1 MISTAH
7 TGAAGELFACQ
18 YFLSHGVEVFRNVAP
33 AGPVDLMVF
42 NKTNNKSAPVD
53 IKSVRSPYVRADGTY
68 SMGIRHKLTDG
79 SYSLG
84 ISPKLRDDGVWQI
97 TYVHG
102 EDSLRIPEGFWESL
116 GLDIST
122 DPKASN
128 TGDLSSNKEQL

>member
-1 MISTAH
+1 MLSTAH

-18 YFLSHGVEVFRNVAP
+18 YFLSHGIEVFRNVAP
-33 AGPVDLMVF
+33 AGPVDLMVY
-42 NKTNNKSAPVD
+42 NKTNGKSAPVD
-53 IKSVRSPYVRADGTY
+53 IKSVRSPYVRA
-68 SMGIRHKLTDG
+68 DG

-128 TGDLSSNKEQL
+128 TGDLSSNKEQP

>member
-33 AGPVDLMVF
+33 AGPVDLMVY
-42 NKTNNKSAPVD
+42 NKTNCRSAAVD
-53 IKSVRSPYVRADGTY
+53 IKSVRSPYVRA
-68 SMGIRHKLTDG
+68 DG

-102 EDSLRIPEGFWESL
+102 EDSLRIPEGFWESI

-128 TGDLSSNKEQL
+128 TGDLSSNKEQP

>member
-33 AGPVDLMVF
+33 AGPVDLMVY
-42 NKTNNKSAPVD
+42 NKINSQSAPVD
-53 IKSVRSPYVRADGTY
+53 IKSVRSPYIRA
-68 SMGIRHKLTDG
+68 DG

-84 ISPKLRDDGVWQI
+84 ISPKLRDDGVWQL

-116 GLDIST
+116 GLDISIENLSQ
-122 DPKASN
+122 P
-128 TGDLSSNKEQL
+128 TGDLHGKEEDKRQ

>member
-33 AGPVDLMVF
+33 AGPVDLMVY
-42 NKTNNKSAPVD
+42 NKINSQSAPVD
-53 IKSVRSPYVRADGTY
+53 IKSVRSPYIRA
-68 SMGIRHKLTDG
+68 DG

-84 ISPKLRDDGVWQI
+84 ISPKLRDDGVWQL

-116 GLDIST
+116 GLDISIENLSQ
-122 DPKASN
+122 P
-128 TGDLSSNKEQL
+128 TGDSHGAK

>member
-33 AGPVDLMVF
+33 AGPVDLMVY
-42 NKTNNKSAPVD
+42 NKINSQSAPVD
-53 IKSVRSPYVRADGTY
+53 IKSVRSPYIRA
-68 SMGIRHKLTDG
+68 DG

-84 ISPKLRDDGVWQI
+84 ISPKLRDDGVWQL
-97 TYVHG
+97 TYVRG

-116 GLDIST
+116 GLDISIENLSQ
-122 DPKASN
+122 P
-128 TGDLSSNKEQL
+128 TGDLHGKEEDKR

>member
-33 AGPVDLMVF
+33 AGPVDLMVY
-42 NKTNNKSAPVD
+42 NKTNGKSAPVD
-53 IKSVRSPYVRADGTY
+53 IKSVRSPYVRA
-68 SMGIRHKLTDG
+68 DG

>member
-33 AGPVDLMVF
+33 AGPVDLMVY
-42 NKTNNKSAPVD
+42 NKINSQSAPVD
-53 IKSVRSPYVRADGTY
+53 IKSVRSPYIRA
-68 SMGIRHKLTDG
+68 DG

-84 ISPKLRDDGVWQI
+84 ISPKLRDDGVWQL

-122 DPKASN
+122 ERNSTATSDSHGTK
-128 TGDLSSNKEQL
+128 

>member
-33 AGPVDLMVF
+33 AGPVDLMVY
-42 NKTNNKSAPVD
+42 NKTNGKSAPVD
-53 IKSVRSPYVRADGTY
+53 IKSVRSPYVRADG
-68 SMGIRHKLTDG
+68 

-84 ISPKLRDDGVWQI
+84 ISPKLRDDGVWQL

-128 TGDLSSNKEQL
+128 TGDLSSNKEQP

>member
-33 AGPVDLMVF
+33 AGPVDLMVY
-42 NKTNNKSAPVD
+42 NKINSQSAPVD
-53 IKSVRSPYVRADGTY
+53 IKSVRSPYIRA
-68 SMGIRHKLTDG
+68 DG

-84 ISPKLRDDGVWQI
+84 ISPKLRDDGVWQL

-116 GLDIST
+116 GLDISIENLSQ
-122 DPKASN
+122 P
-128 TGDLSSNKEQL
+128 TGDLHGKEEDKRQE

>member
-18 YFLSHGVEVFRNVAP
+18 YFLSHGIEVFRNVAP
-33 AGPVDLMVF
+33 AGPVDLMVY
-42 NKTNNKSAPVD
+42 NKTNCRSAAVD
-53 IKSVRSPYVRADGTY
+53 IKSVRSPYVRA
-68 SMGIRHKLTDG
+68 DG

-128 TGDLSSNKEQL
+128 TGDLSSNKE

>member
-33 AGPVDLMVF
+33 AGPVDLIVY
-42 NKTNNKSAPVD
+42 NKINSKSAPID

-68 SMGIRHKLTDG
+68 SMGI
-79 SYSLG
+79 
-84 ISPKLRDDGVWQI
+84 SPKLRDDGVWQL

-102 EDSLRIPEGFWESL
+102 EASLRIPEGFWESL

-122 DPKASN
+122 DQSTSN
-128 TGDLSSNKEQL
+128 TGDLSSNKE

>member
-33 AGPVDLMVF
+33 AGPVDLMVY
-42 NKTNNKSAPVD
+42 NKINAQSAPVD
-53 IKSVRSPYVRADGTY
+53 IKSIRSPYIRA
-68 SMGIRHKLTDG
+68 DG

-84 ISPKLRDDGVWQI
+84 ISPKLRDDGVWQL

-116 GLDIST
+116 GLDISIENLSQ
-122 DPKASN
+122 P
-128 TGDLSSNKEQL
+128 TGDLHGKEKDKR

>member
-33 AGPVDLMVF
+33 AGPVDLMVY
-42 NKTNNKSAPVD
+42 NKTNGKSAPVD
-53 IKSVRSPYVRADGTY
+53 IKSVRSPYVRA
-68 SMGIRHKLTDG
+68 DG

-102 EDSLRIPEGFWESL
+102 ADSLRIPEGFWESL

-128 TGDLSSNKEQL
+128 TGDLSSNKE

>member
-33 AGPVDLMVF
+33 AGPVDLMVY
-42 NKTNNKSAPVD
+42 NKTNGKSAPVD
-53 IKSVRSPYVRADGTY
+53 IKSVRSPYVRA
-68 SMGIRHKLTDG
+68 DG

-102 EDSLRIPEGFWESL
+102 EDSLRIPEGFWESI

-128 TGDLSSNKEQL
+128 TGDLSSNKE

>member
-33 AGPVDLMVF
+33 AGPVDLMVY
-42 NKTNNKSAPVD
+42 NKINSQSAPVD
-53 IKSVRSPYVRADGTY
+53 IKSVRSPYIRA
-68 SMGIRHKLTDG
+68 DG

-84 ISPKLRDDGVWQI
+84 ISPKLRDDGVWQL

-116 GLDIST
+116 GLDISIEL
-122 DPKASN
+122 N
-128 TGDLSSNKEQL
+128 NNNKSDSDGK

>member
-33 AGPVDLMVF
+33 AGPVDLMVY
-42 NKTNNKSAPVD
+42 NKINSQSAPID
-53 IKSVRSPYVRADGTY
+53 IKSVRSPYIRA
-68 SMGIRHKLTDG
+68 DG

-84 ISPKLRDDGVWQI
+84 ISPKLRDDGVWQL

-116 GLDIST
+116 GLDISIEN
-122 DPKASN
+122 SSQSI
-128 TGDLSSNKEQL
+128 GDLHGKEEDKR

>member
-33 AGPVDLMVF
+33 AGPVDLMVY
-42 NKTNNKSAPVD
+42 NKTNGKSAPVD
-53 IKSVRSPYVRADGTY
+53 IKSVRSPYVRA
-68 SMGIRHKLTDG
+68 DG

-122 DPKASN
+122 DQSTST
-128 TGDLSSNKEQL
+128 TGDLSSNKEQHD

>member
-33 AGPVDLMVF
+33 AGPVDLMVY
-42 NKTNNKSAPVD
+42 NKINSQSAPVD
-53 IKSVRSPYVRADGTY
+53 IKSVRSPYIRA
-68 SMGIRHKLTDG
+68 DG

-84 ISPKLRDDGVWQI
+84 ISPKLRDDGVWQL

-116 GLDIST
+116 GLDISIENLSQ
-122 DPKASN
+122 P
-128 TGDLSSNKEQL
+128 TGDLHGKEDKR

>member
-33 AGPVDLMVF
+33 AGPVDLMVY
-42 NKTNNKSAPVD
+42 NKTNGKSAPVD
-53 IKSVRSPYVRADGTY
+53 IKSVRSPYVRA
-68 SMGIRHKLTDG
+68 DG

-122 DPKASN
+122 DPKASS
-128 TGDLSSNKEQL
+128 TGDLSSNKEQP

>member
-33 AGPVDLMVF
+33 AGPVDLMVY
-42 NKTNNKSAPVD
+42 NKTNCQSAPVD
-53 IKSVRSPYVRADGTY
+53 IKSVRSPYIRA
-68 SMGIRHKLTDG
+68 DG

-128 TGDLSSNKEQL
+128 TGDLSSNKEQP

>member
-33 AGPVDLMVF
+33 AGPVDLMVY
-42 NKTNNKSAPVD
+42 NKINSQSAPVD
-53 IKSVRSPYVRADGTY
+53 IKSVRSPYIRA
-68 SMGIRHKLTDG
+68 DG

-84 ISPKLRDDGVWQI
+84 ISPKLRDDGVWQL

-102 EDSLRIPEGFWESL
+102 EDSLRIPEGF
-116 GLDIST
+116 
-122 DPKASN
+122 
-128 TGDLSSNKEQL
+128 

>member
-33 AGPVDLMVF
+33 AGPVDLMVY
-42 NKTNNKSAPVD
+42 NKINSQSAPVD
-53 IKSVRSPYVRADGTY
+53 IKSVRSPYIRA
-68 SMGIRHKLTDG
+68 DG

-84 ISPKLRDDGVWQI
+84 ISPKLRDDGVWQL

-116 GLDIST
+116 GLDISIENSSQ
-122 DPKASN
+122 P
-128 TGDLSSNKEQL
+128 TGDLHGKEEDKR

>member
-33 AGPVDLMVF
+33 AGPVDLMVY
-42 NKTNNKSAPVD
+42 NKINSQSAPVD
-53 IKSVRSPYVRADGTY
+53 IKSIRSPYIRA
-68 SMGIRHKLTDG
+68 DG

-84 ISPKLRDDGVWQI
+84 ISPKLRDDGVWQL

-116 GLDIST
+116 GLKIQIDQITST
-122 DPKASN
+122 TN
-128 TGDLSSNKEQL
+128 DLSDDK

>member
-33 AGPVDLMVF
+33 AGPVDLMVY
-42 NKTNNKSAPVD
+42 NKINSQSAPVD
-53 IKSVRSPYVRADGTY
+53 IKSVRSPYIRA
-68 SMGIRHKLTDG
+68 DG

-84 ISPKLRDDGVWQI
+84 ISPKLRDDGVWQL

-116 GLDIST
+116 GLDISIENLSQ
-122 DPKASN
+122 P
-128 TGDLSSNKEQL
+128 TGDLHGKEKDKRQE

>member
-18 YFLSHGVEVFRNVAP
+18 YFLSHGIEVFRNVAP
-33 AGPVDLMVF
+33 AGPVDLMVY
-42 NKTNNKSAPVD
+42 NKTNCRSAAVD
-53 IKSVRSPYVRADGTY
+53 IKSVRSPYVRA
-68 SMGIRHKLTDG
+68 DG

>member
-18 YFLSHGVEVFRNVAP
+18 YFLSHGIEVFRNVAP
-33 AGPVDLMVF
+33 AGPVDLMVY
-42 NKTNNKSAPVD
+42 NKTNGKSAPVD
-53 IKSVRSPYVRADGTY
+53 VKSVRSPYVRA
-68 SMGIRHKLTDG
+68 DG

-128 TGDLSSNKEQL
+128 TGDLSSNKEQP

>member
-33 AGPVDLMVF
+33 AGPVDLMVY
-42 NKTNNKSAPVD
+42 NKTNGKSAPVD
-53 IKSVRSPYVRADGTY
+53 IKSVRSPYVRADG
-68 SMGIRHKLTDG
+68 

-84 ISPKLRDDGVWQI
+84 ISPKLKDDRVWQI

-102 EDSLRIPEGFWESL
+102 EDSLRMPEGFWESL

-128 TGDLSSNKEQL
+128 TGDLSSNKEQP

>member
-1 MISTAH
+1 MKSTAH

-33 AGPVDLMVF
+33 AGPVDLMVY
-42 NKTNNKSAPVD
+42 NKTNCASAAID

-68 SMGIRHKLTDG
+68 SMGIR
-79 SYSLG
+79 
-84 ISPKLRDDGVWQI
+84 PKLREDGVWQI

-116 GLDIST
+116 GLDISIESFNH
-122 DPKASN
+122 A
-128 TGDLSSNKEQL
+128 TGDLHGEKETKGSA

>member
-7 TGAAGELFACQ
+7 PGAAGELFACQ

-33 AGPVDLMVF
+33 AGPVDLMVY
-42 NKTNNKSAPVD
+42 NKTNCQSAPVD
-53 IKSVRSPYVRADGTY
+53 IKSVRSPYIRA
-68 SMGIRHKLTDG
+68 DG

-84 ISPKLRDDGVWQI
+84 ISPKLRDDGVWQL

-116 GLDIST
+116 GLDISIENLSQ
-122 DPKASN
+122 P
-128 TGDLSSNKEQL
+128 TGDLHGKEKE

>member
-18 YFLSHGVEVFRNVAP
+18 YFLSHGIEVFRNVAP
-33 AGPVDLMVF
+33 AGPVDLMVY
-42 NKTNNKSAPVD
+42 NKTNGKSAPVD
-53 IKSVRSPYVRADGTY
+53 IKSVRSPYVRA
-68 SMGIRHKLTDG
+68 DG

-128 TGDLSSNKEQL
+128 TGDLSSNKEQP

>member
-33 AGPVDLMVF
+33 AGPVDLMVY
-42 NKTNNKSAPVD
+42 NKTNCRSAAVD
-53 IKSVRSPYVRADGTY
+53 IKSVRSPYIRA
-68 SMGIRHKLTDG
+68 DG

-84 ISPKLRDDGVWQI
+84 ISPKLRDDGVWQL

-116 GLDIST
+116 GLDISIENLSQ
-122 DPKASN
+122 P
-128 TGDLSSNKEQL
+128 TGDLHGKEKDKR

>member
-33 AGPVDLMVF
+33 AGPVDLMVY
-42 NKTNNKSAPVD
+42 NKTNGKSAPVD
-53 IKSVRSPYVRADGTY
+53 IKSVRSPYVRA
-68 SMGIRHKLTDG
+68 DG

-128 TGDLSSNKEQL
+128 TGDLSSNKEQP

>member
-33 AGPVDLMVF
+33 AGPVDLMVY
-42 NKTNNKSAPVD
+42 NKINSQSAPED
-53 IKSVRSPYVRADGTY
+53 IKSVRSPYIRA
-68 SMGIRHKLTDG
+68 DG

-84 ISPKLRDDGVWQI
+84 ISPKLRDDGVWQL

-116 GLDIST
+116 GLDISIENLSQ
-122 DPKASN
+122 P
-128 TGDLSSNKEQL
+128 TGDLHGKEKE

>member
-33 AGPVDLMVF
+33 AGPVDLMVY
-42 NKTNNKSAPVD
+42 NKINSQSAPVD
-53 IKSVRSPYVRADGTY
+53 IKSVRSPYIRA
-68 SMGIRHKLTDG
+68 DG

-84 ISPKLRDDGVWQI
+84 IRPKLRDDGVWQL

-116 GLDIST
+116 GLDISIENLSQ
-122 DPKASN
+122 P
-128 TGDLSSNKEQL
+128 TGDLHGKEEDKR